1 MNAYEFETDNGKIIY
16 LAEDIVGYQIT
27 NTVGVIGIWVWT
39 THQSG
44 GFPIKYTDENLKQL
58 FDIFGV

>member
-27 NTVGVIGIWVWT
+27 NTVGVMGIWVWT
-39 THQSG
+39 IHQSG
-44 GFPIKYTDENLKQL
+44 GFPIKYTDENLKKL

>member
-27 NTVGVIGIWVWT
+27 NTVGVMGIWVWT

-44 GFPIKYTDENLKQL
+44 GFPIKYTDENLKKL